1 MQNKEIL
8 LWKRKIL
15 KKYQIVIK
23 QQQIIYGGHF
33 DIPTI
38 KEEIIELTKQT
49 EESNFWNDRQNAE
62 SILKTLNEKKNLV
75 SSIETQNE
83 SIRTNLELLELL
95 ELEPDLEL
103 EKQLEDTVCQLNHD
117 IEQLNLLLLLNGPYD
132 KNNCILEVHSGAGG
146 TEACDWALMLYRMYT
161 RW

>member
-1 MQNKEIL
+1 M
-8 LWKRKIL
+8 
-15 KKYQIVIK
+15 
-23 QQQIIYGGHF
+23 
-33 DIPTI
+33 
-38 KEEIIELTKQT
+38 
-49 EESNFWNDRQNAE
+49 
-62 SILKTLNEKKNLV
+62 
-75 SSIETQNE
+75 QNE

-103 EKQLEDTVCQLNHD
+103 EKQLEDTVCQLTQD

-161 RW
+161 RWCEKNNYKYERVVFLYGTENI